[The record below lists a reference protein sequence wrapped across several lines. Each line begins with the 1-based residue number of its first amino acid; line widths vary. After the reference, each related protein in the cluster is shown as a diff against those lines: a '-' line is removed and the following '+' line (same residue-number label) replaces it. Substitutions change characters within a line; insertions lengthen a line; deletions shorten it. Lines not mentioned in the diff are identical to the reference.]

1 MPAYE
6 AISSTT
12 VGTAT
17 ASITF
22 SSVPQTYEHL
32 EIRLFARG
40 SAAAT
45 LANVTLRINSDTA
58 SNYVLSSLE
67 GSGTGVSGLRFG
79 ASTSLSIAHVSG
91 DTAAAN
97 IFGCGIIFFA
107 DYANTTGNKT
117 ITSISGNDR
126 DGSGSVFFR
135 NGLWK
140 SNSAIST
147 IELTLSNF
155 MVGSVV
161 SLYGLRSA

>member
-45 LANVTLRINSDTA
+45 SANVTLRINSDTA

-67 GSGTGVSGLRFG
+67 GNGTGVSGLRFA
-79 ASTSLSIAHVSG
+79 ASTNLSIAHVSA
-91 DTAAAN
+91 DSATAN

-107 DYANTTGNKT
+107 DYADTTHNKT

-126 DGSGSVFFR
+126 NGSGSVFFR

-161 SLYGLRSA
+161 SLYGLRSS